1 MRLVVTGGRDYSDT
15 AAAFAALDDLH
26 ACKPI
31 TVLIQGEARGLDARA
46 KNWAFRR
53 GVPCASF
60 AAQWDKY
67 DKDAGGIRN
76 QQMIDEGKPDYGL
89 VFPGGYGTA
98 DMRRRLVAAGIPFED
113 VK

>member
-1 MRLVVTGGRDYSDT
+1 MHLVVTGGRNYSDT
-15 AAAFAALDDLH
+15 DRVFATLDELH
-26 ACKPI
+26 ARKPI
-31 TVLIQGEARGLDARA
+31 TALIQGEARGLDARA

-53 GVPCASF
+53 GVPCVSF

-67 DKDAGGIRN
+67 DKAAGGIRN

-98 DMRRRLVAAGIPFED
+98 DMRGRLVASGIPFED

>member
-15 AAAFAALDDLH
+15 AAAFAALDELH
-26 ACKPI
+26 ARKPV

-53 GVPCASF
+53 GITCASY
-60 AAQWDKY
+60 AAQWDLY
-67 DKDAGGIRN
+67 DKAAGGIRN
-76 QQMIDEGKPDYGL
+76 QQMIDEGKPDYAL
-89 VFPGGYGTA
+89 VFPGGAGTG
-98 DMRRRLVAAGIPFED
+98 DMRRRLVESGIPFED